1 MSLLTDG
8 KISKDW
14 LKTEMHKGE
23 FRRMESRFRSWVTEN
38 GRFGPS
44 GEGGFV
50 AEPERYHLYVS
61 YACPWAHRALIFR
74 KLKKLEDIISVSVVH
89 PYMGEQGWEF
99 KDYPGATPDIINHS
113 RYMHEVYNAAQP
125 DYSGIVTVPVL
136 WDTKR
141 KTIVNNE
148 SSEII
153 RMFNSAFDAWGD
165 ASVNLY
171 PIALRGEIDAI
182 NQRIYH
188 TVNNGVYRAGFAT
201 SQEVYER
208 AFDALFETLDDL
220 EEHLSHRRYLVGEQ
234 ITEADWR
241 LFTTLVRFDAVY
253 FSHFKCNRQRLTD
266 YPSLWAYTRE
276 LYQLPGIAD
285 TVNMEHIKTHYFTSH
300 PSINPNGIVPKGPE
314 LDFTAPHNRHCLQ
327 LKEVRHGS
335 I

>member
-1 MSLLTDG
+1 
-8 KISKDW
+8 
-14 LKTEMHKGE
+14 
-23 FRRMESRFRSWVTEN
+23 MESRFRSWVTEN

-61 YACPWAHRALIFR
+61 YACPWAHRTLIFR
-74 KLKKLEDIISVSVVH
+74 KLKKLEDVISVSVVH

-99 KDYPGATPDIINHS
+99 KDFPGATPDIINHS

-141 KTIVNNE
+141 MTIVNNE

-165 ASVNLY
+165 ASVDLY
-171 PIALRGEIDAI
+171 PIALRDEIDAI

-201 SQEVYER
+201 SQKVYER
-208 AFDALFETLDDL
+208 AFDTLFETLDDL
-220 EEHLSHRRYLVGEQ
+220 EELWKRIVFSVCVGNTDDHLRNHGFLLGKQ
-234 ITEADWR
+234 GWR
-241 LFTTLVRFDAVY
+241 LSPVYDLNPQPWGTGLALNISETSNALDLDLAVEVAEYFRVKPKRRDELMQQIRDAV
-253 FSHFKCNRQRLTD
+253 SGWESVAQ
-266 YPSLWAYTRE
+266 S
-276 LYQLPGIAD
+276 
-285 TVNMEHIKTHYFTSH
+285 
-300 PSINPNGIVPKGPE
+300 NGISTSEISRMRPAFV
-314 LDFTAPHNRHCLQ
+314 
-327 LKEVRHGS
+327 
-335 I
+335 

>member
-1 MSLLTDG
+1 MSLLTAG
-8 KISKDW
+8 KISHDW
-14 LKTEMHKGE
+14 LKTEIRKGE
-23 FRRMESRFRSWVTEN
+23 FRRMESRFRSWITEN
-38 GRFGPS
+38 GRMGPS

-61 YACPWAHRALIFR
+61 HACPWAHRTLIFR
-74 KLKKLEDIISVSVVH
+74 KLKKLEDVISVSVVH

-99 KDYPGATPDIINHS
+99 RDYPGATSDTINHS
-113 RYMHEVYNAAQP
+113 RYLYELYNMAQA
-125 DYSGIVTVPVL
+125 DYSGIVTVPIL

-141 KTIVNNE
+141 ETIVNNE

-153 RMFNSAFDAWGD
+153 RMFNSAFNAWGD
-165 ASVNLY
+165 TSVDLY
-171 PIALRGEIDAI
+171 PIALRDEIDAI

-201 SQEVYER
+201 SQEVYEH

-220 EEHLSHRRYLVGEQ
+220 ELHLSQHRYLVGEQ

-253 FSHFKCNRQRLTD
+253 YSHFKCNRQRLID

-276 LYQLPGIAD
+276 LYQIPGIAD
-285 TVNMEHIKTHYFTSH
+285 TVNMDHIKTHYFTSH
-300 PSINPNGIVPKGPE
+300 PSINPNGIIPKGPE
-314 LDFTAPHNRHCLQ
+314 VDFTAPHDRHYLQ
-327 LKEVRHGS
+327 MKETRHGS